1 MLLNNNEFDFKTWA
15 DCQGFT
21 LDVEE
26 QDLDDVKNN
35 TAWQNRRL
43 MFGNV
48 LKIPPK
54 LPNGDANPAFKDNG
68 KFRYSSEPSFFLFKL
83 NTPLVNSPLLP
94 GVTVT
99 IELDLNKPSFVFQ
112 SIDSTDAQTNINF
125 DLDRARLFVKQTKL
139 NDKLYL
145 QLEERLRKES
155 MRQFFTTTMIN
166 THSISSLG
174 KTAIIDSIGIGYF
187 PSRMYLAVQ
196 ETQRANGDFTLNGL
210 KFSRALN
217 TKVAPFMIESVK
229 VSLAGNEVKGLAC
242 DLANNSFRAHFF
254 DSITSQIKIKE
265 KIVEPYLSKSLLK
278 IFVCLFMTLLVR

>member
-54 LPNGDANPAFKDNG
+54 LTNGDANPSFKDNG
-68 KFRYSSEPSFFLFKL
+68 KFCYSSEPSFFLFKL

-99 IELDLNKPSFVFQ
+99 IELDLNKTSFVFQ

-125 DLDRARLFVKQTKL
+125 DLDRARLFVEQTKL

-155 MRQFFTTTMIN
+155 MRQF
-166 THSISSLG
+166 
-174 KTAIIDSIGIGYF
+174 
-187 PSRMYLAVQ
+187 LA
-196 ETQRANGDFTLNGL
+196 
-210 KFSRALN
+210 
-217 TKVAPFMIESVK
+217 
-229 VSLAGNEVKGLAC
+229 
-242 DLANNSFRAHFF
+242 
-254 DSITSQIKIKE
+254 
-265 KIVEPYLSKSLLK
+265 
-278 IFVCLFMTLLVR
+278 